1 MQPLR
6 KGSEEMNEVNTTEA
20 LLRAVLE
27 LIEKCETLEELRESI
42 KRIVKE

>member
-1 MQPLR
+1 
-6 KGSEEMNEVNTTEA
+6 MNEVNTTEA